1 MDLITNKGQGS
12 LSFASGSTLF
22 IIQGTGV
29 EYLDCGMIYIINKL
43 EYVKQIII
51 TSQWHIIIYT
61 IVVPINF
68 SST

>member
-43 EYVKQIII
+43 VCK
-51 TSQWHIIIYT
+51 TNNNHIPMAYYYLYY
-61 IVVPINF
+61 
-68 SST
+68 SSTNKF